1 MLVKSVN
8 YCSLNE
14 FHLYIIIGLSQCH
27 ATRVAYIDGRT
38 VRCGGRRAAG
48 GGGGMAYAACGT
60 SKAGQTDGRA
70 DGQADGPNQAC
81 AILARNNNKKNVVI
95 ELGILT
101 RGQHATWPAYIL
113 A

>member
-1 MLVKSVN
+1 M
-8 YCSLNE
+8 
-14 FHLYIIIGLSQCH
+14 
-27 ATRVAYIDGRT
+27 DGRS
-38 VRCGGRRAAG
+38 GAAG
-48 GGGGMAYAACGT
+48 GELLVAAGAWLTRRAGT